1 MDEAT
6 LLWGFLFGTIGIAM
20 AVYGRKQKKI
30 VPMACGVMLVVFP
43 YVVTEVYALV
53 GLGVLLIIIPFL
65 IRH

>member
-20 AVYGRKQKKI
+20 VAYGRKQKKV

-43 YVVTEVYALV
+43 YVVTGVLPLV
-53 GLGVLLIIIPFL
+53 GLGTLLIIIPFL
-65 IRH
+65 IRQ

>member
-6 LLWGFLFGTIGIAM
+6 LLWGFLFGTIGISM

-65 IRH
+65 IRR